1 MCPWQL
7 AAYSTGRRVLAEE
20 VLVGLV
26 SHGTAAPRLLILDQ
40 ILLAQLLVLLQVM
53 VLREQGEV

>member
-1 MCPWQL
+1 M
-7 AAYSTGRRVLAEE
+7 
-20 VLVGLV
+20 